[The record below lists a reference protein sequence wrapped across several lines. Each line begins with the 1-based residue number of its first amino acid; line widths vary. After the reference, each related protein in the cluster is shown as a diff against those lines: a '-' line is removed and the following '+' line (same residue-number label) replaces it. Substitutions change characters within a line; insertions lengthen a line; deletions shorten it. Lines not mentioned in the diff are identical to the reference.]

1 MFCLQTALSIYIY
14 RIIYFGSAAT
24 ACRLSEQVR
33 AYCIGGGDECL
44 KSRTDWDKFVYYL
57 HFHPY
62 TLFLSSPV
70 GSQA

>member
-33 AYCIGGGDECL
+33 AYCIGGVMNASNPEQTGISL
-44 KSRTDWDKFVYYL
+44 YIISIFIRTLYF
-57 HFHPY
+57 
-62 TLFLSSPV
+62 SPPL
-70 GSQA
+70 